1 MDTSG
6 HIDMMAT
13 LELWIHSG
21 QMYNVLVG
29 ISTVDVEIK
38 ET

>member
-6 HIDMMAT
+6 HTDMTAM

-29 ISTVDVEIK
+29 ISTVDMEIK